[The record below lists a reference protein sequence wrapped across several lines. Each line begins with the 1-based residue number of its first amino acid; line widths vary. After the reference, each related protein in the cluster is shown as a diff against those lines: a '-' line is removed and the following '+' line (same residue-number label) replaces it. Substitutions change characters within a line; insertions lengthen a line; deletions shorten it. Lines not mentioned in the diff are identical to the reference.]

1 MSFLNLEHSSH
12 AYSMPTPSEDCKGE
26 YMQSRRISRLAC
38 LIVIFG
44 VGQFLF
50 LTLLAGVFY
59 PGGFD
64 YFGYYFSDLGAVIAR
79 NGESNSISRS
89 LFSVALTIIALS
101 FIPFWLV
108 IQRLFR
114 ESKVERVLSI
124 LGSAL
129 GLLSSPFTIGVGL
142 FPIDTQLETH
152 FIVTLILVLL
162 FALASLLYSIAI
174 ILNQK
179 YPNYFGFMAF
189 VLLAI
194 SVASFATSL
203 SAPSVGAF
211 LQKIVAY
218 GYFIWTL
225 IPTYLFWSSVRSSSS
240 R

>member
-1 MSFLNLEHSSH
+1 MGIKSI
-12 AYSMPTPSEDCKGE
+12 G
-26 YMQSRRISRLAC
+26 RLAC
-38 LIVIFG
+38 VVTIFG
-44 VGQFLF
+44 VLQFF
-50 LTLLAGVFY
+50 LLTFVAALFY
-59 PGGFD
+59 PGGYD

-79 NGESNSISRS
+79 NGEPNSISRS

-101 FIPFWLV
+101 LIPFWL
-108 IQRLFR
+108 IIHRLFR
-114 ESKVERVLSI
+114 ESTVERVLSI

-162 FALASLLYSIAI
+162 FALASLLYSVAI
-174 ILNQK
+174 ILNQN
-179 YPNYFGFMAF
+179 YPNYLGLMAF
-189 VLLAI
+189 ILLAI

-203 SAPSVGAF
+203 NDPSLGAF

-225 IPTYLFWSSVRSSSS
+225 IPTYLFWSLVRSSNS

>member
-1 MSFLNLEHSSH
+1 METKSI
-12 AYSMPTPSEDCKGE
+12 G
-26 YMQSRRISRLAC
+26 RLAC
-38 LIVIFG
+38 LVTVFG
-44 VGQFLF
+44 VGQFLLLTF
-50 LTLLAGVFY
+50 LAALFY
-59 PGGFD
+59 PGGYD
-64 YFGYYFSDLGAVIAR
+64 YFGDYFSDLGAVEAR
-79 NGESNSISRS
+79 NGEPNSISRS
-89 LFSVALTIIALS
+89 LFSMALTIIALS
-101 FIPFWLV
+101 LIPFWL
-108 IQRLFR
+108 IIHRLFR
-114 ESKVERVLSI
+114 ESTVERVLSI

-174 ILNQK
+174 ILNQN
-179 YPNYFGFMAF
+179 YPNYLGLMAF
-189 VLLAI
+189 LLLAI

-203 SAPSVGAF
+203 SNPSLGAF

-225 IPTYLFWSSVRSSSS
+225 IPTYLFWSLVRSSNS

>member
-1 MSFLNLEHSSH
+1 METKSI
-12 AYSMPTPSEDCKGE
+12 G
-26 YMQSRRISRLAC
+26 RLAC
-38 LIVIFG
+38 LVTVFG
-44 VGQFLF
+44 VGQFLLLTF
-50 LTLLAGVFY
+50 LAALFY
-59 PGGFD
+59 PGGYD
-64 YFGYYFSDLGAVIAR
+64 YFGYYFSDLGAVEAR
-79 NGESNSISRS
+79 NGEPNSISRS
-89 LFSVALTIIALS
+89 LFSMALTIIALS
-101 FIPFWLV
+101 LIPFWL
-108 IQRLFR
+108 IIHRLFR
-114 ESKVERVLSI
+114 ESTVEKVLSI

-174 ILNQK
+174 ILNQN
-179 YPNYFGFMAF
+179 YPNYLGLVAF

-203 SAPSVGAF
+203 NDPSLGAF

-218 GYFIWTL
+218 GYFIWAL
-225 IPTYLFWSSVRSSSS
+225 IPIYIFWSLVRSSNS

>member
-1 MSFLNLEHSSH
+1 M
-12 AYSMPTPSEDCKGE
+12 K
-26 YMQSRRISRLAC
+26 SRRIGRLAC
-38 LIVIFG
+38 LVAIFG
-44 VGQFLF
+44 VVQFLLLTF
-50 LTLLAGVFY
+50 LAASFY
-59 PGGFD
+59 PGGYD
-64 YFGYYFSDLGAVIAR
+64 YFGYYFSDLGAVEAR
-79 NGESNSISRS
+79 NGEPNSISRS

-101 FIPFWLV
+101 LIPFWL
-108 IQRLFR
+108 IIHRLFR
-114 ESKVERVLSI
+114 ESVVERLLGT

-174 ILNQK
+174 ILNQN
-179 YPNYFGFMAF
+179 YPSYLGLIAF

-203 SAPSVGAF
+203 SDPSLGAF
-211 LQKIVAY
+211 LQKIAAY
-218 GYFIWTL
+218 GYFMWTL
-225 IPTYLFWSSVRSSSS
+225 IPTYLFWSLVRSSSS